1 MANGCSRALKT
12 DDMKVYEN
20 YSLLHHNTFG
30 IDARCRRFIEYET
43 ADELHEALAVL
54 REHPDEPFL
63 HIGAGSNLLFTRD
76 FPGTILHSA
85 IRGVDMAGGNADTV
99 LLRVGAGEVWDDFVA
114 RCVSRHLYGIE
125 NLSLIPGEVGAAA
138 VQNIGAYG
146 EEVEKFIDCVETIE
160 VASGKA
166 RVFTHDECRYGYR
179 SSFFKGEGHGRYVVT
194 HVVFRLSCR
203 FAPVL
208 SYGALQKEMERRG
221 MHNPTAE
228 ELRRLVV
235 DIRRAKLPDPSER
248 GNAGS
253 FFVNPVVSEEKYREL
268 AARYPDMPHYAMPG
282 GVKIPAGWLIEQCG
296 WKGRPLGRTGV
307 HDRQA
312 LVLVNLGGATGSDVV
327 ALSDAIR
334 SDVRDRF
341 GIDLHPEVNF
351 I

>member
-1 MANGCSRALKT
+1 MKT
-12 DDMKVYEN
+12 EDMKVYEN

-30 IDARCRRFIEYET
+30 IDARCRRFTEYET
-43 ADELHEALAVL
+43 TDELREALAAL
-54 REHPDEPFL
+54 RERPGEPFL

-85 IRGVDMAGGNADTV
+85 ICGVSMAGGNADAV

-114 RCVSRHLYGIE
+114 HCVDGHLYGME

-146 EEVEKFIDCVETIE
+146 EEVERFIDCVETIE
-160 VASGKA
+160 VATGKE

-179 SSFFKGEGHGRYVVT
+179 SSFFKGEGRGSYVVT
-194 HVVFRLSCR
+194 HVVFRLSRR
-203 FAPVL
+203 FSPEL

-221 MHNPTAE
+221 MHDPTAA

-235 DIRRAKLPDPSER
+235 DIRRSKLPDPSER

-268 AARYPDMPHYAMPG
+268 AARYPDIPHYAMPD
-282 GVKIPAGWLIEQCG
+282 GVKIPAGWMIEQCG
-296 WKGRPLGRTGV
+296 WKGRSLGRTGV

-312 LVLVNLGGATGSDVV
+312 LVLVNLGGATGRDVV

-334 SDVRDRF
+334 ADVRDRF
-341 GIDLHPEVNF
+341 GIDLRPEVNF